1 MPDTPPVPSY
11 RLPDRQPTP
20 PNDLDRMLSDGPA
33 SDTPTTEF
41 AADLL
46 KLQLDPGTFEVLT
59 SSQLM
64 QHRDDSE
71 YANTIDHLSIKLA
84 QHGTWLV
91 DADLIVREIDKG
103 YPVAIIWV
111 SDAIADG
118 AERVAFWAG
127 KFGLET
133 VGDLR
138 LCVLTLNRAPACTAA
153 DRERK
158 EAMVMHAVDKVYWL
172 GVGHPTEHRQ
182 TRYSD
187 LQADLNTARA
197 SVLGL

>member
-1 MPDTPPVPSY
+1 MPDTPPVHSY
-11 RLPDRQPTP
+11 RLPDREPTP
-20 PNDLDRMLSDGPA
+20 PDDLERMLSDGPA

-46 KLQLDPGTFEVLT
+46 KLQLDPGLFEVLT
-59 SSQLM
+59 PSQLM

-118 AERVAFWAG
+118 AERVGFWAG

-138 LCVLTLNRAPACTAA
+138 LCVLTLNRAPDCPAG

-172 GVGHPTEHRQ
+172 GQGHPTDRRL
-182 TRYSD
+182 TRFPD
-187 LQADLNTARA
+187 LPADLVAARSA
-197 SVLGL
+197 VLGL